1 MAAFYMVY
9 TLWLRN
15 ETHFSVNR
23 VYLLLSLV
31 TSMGLPFVSIPSYQ
45 ATAVGK
51 GIATL
56 SNVLLPGVTVIG
68 NAGEGQSSITWLAA
82 IYLVI
87 ALGLLAIVF
96 YHIVKVFYK
105 IRKENRSSISIP
117 GVRVVEGD
125 QFDVPFSFFNRVHV
139 PKNQYTEEQLK
150 VVLRHEMVHVQKR
163 HSADVV
169 FAWVV
174 CSVWWVNPFA
184 WMLLRA
190 IREVHEYEADS
201 ISKGQGASPAEYIR
215 LMLETAMP
223 GLVPALSTGFN
234 KPLTLKRLAMITKE
248 KSAAMSALKYL
259 LAVPAGLLLVFV
271 FSTSS
276 CSKKEEIKAPETP
289 VVQPVK
295 VVDAVVTDTVI
306 SDAKKEES
314 RKKLY
319 YIVQIMPS
327 FPFQGV
333 GGQDGFRKYIGENLR
348 YPKEAIAESVEGKVY
363 VSFTVEADGAVS
375 EVKIVRGVSKYLD
388 EEALRVVKTAPKWI
402 PGEHHGEKVRVSFTF
417 PIIFKLQ

>member
-56 SNVLLPGVTVIG
+56 GNVLLPGVTVIG

-276 CSKKEEIKAPETP
+276 CSKKEEIKTPEAPASVEAL
-289 VVQPVK
+289 VEK
-295 VVDAVVTDTVI
+295 VIVTDTI
-306 SDAKKEES
+306 IPDAKQESKEVFF
-314 RKKLY
+314 
-319 YIVQIMPS
+319 IVEKMPS
-327 FPFQGV
+327 FPYHGV
-333 GGQDGFRKYIGENLR
+333 AGQAGFEKYISDNVK
-348 YPKEAIAESVEGKVY
+348 YPQEAMDKGKQGKVY
-363 VSFTVEADGAVS
+363 VSFIVENDGTISNAKIIRAVDK
-375 EVKIVRGVSKYLD
+375 VLD

-402 PGEHHGEKVRVSFTF
+402 PGKQRGVNVAVGYTF